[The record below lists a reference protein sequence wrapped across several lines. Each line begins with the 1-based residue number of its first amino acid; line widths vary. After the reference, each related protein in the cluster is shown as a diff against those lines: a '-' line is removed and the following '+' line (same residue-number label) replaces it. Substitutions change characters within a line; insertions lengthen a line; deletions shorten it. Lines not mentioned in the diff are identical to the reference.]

1 MTTIESEQQKKG
13 LDWQKSSLHAHH
25 AFLYISLPLLH
36 DRDMKLPNSTRP
48 LYRVGEHNKKICF
61 YFFKLR
67 DRSFFTRQGGGGG
80 GGLVGFGEGSSRK
93 KKRLKGGPS
102 QRKRREGGVT
112 RNILVHVEL
121 T

>member
-48 LYRVGEHNKKICF
+48 LYRVGEHNKKFVFIF
-61 YFFKLR
+61 LNLGTVHFL
-67 DRSFFTRQGGGGG
+67 QGRGG
-80 GGLVGFGEGSSRK
+80 GGLVGFGEGSSKK

-102 QRKRREGGVT
+102 LRKRREGGGG
-112 RNILVHVEL
+112 RNIF
-121 T
+121 